1 MSRIF
6 LSHSSKDTREAIA
19 LKTWLTEQR
28 PELRDEIFID
38 VDSETGLKLGEHWK
52 TQLFTGKSRCEHF
65 ICLLSQSWANSTE
78 CNVEYRTA
86 EGLGKRILVARLE
99 DLGVTHDITSAWQRC
114 DLFADG
120 EHSDVEVPGGPPVR
134 FNTAA
139 LTSIMEAV
147 DGSGTGPRQF
157 VWPPRTDPNRAP
169 YRGWEPFEEIDA
181 GVFFGR
187 DAVIA
192 RGVDALQGMRFR
204 LLASMSGLKSLFV
217 VLGPSGSG
225 KSSFLRAGLIPR
237 LRRQD
242 RQFVV
247 LGIMRPQGNALTG
260 DSGLAAAIH
269 AGRESL
275 DLPSPSLGDI
285 KKACGHRDVDQ
296 VVHLLREIR
305 LAAAAQ
311 LASHAKPQASVP
323 TLVLPIDQAEELFS
337 ADAGPQTEEF
347 LSMLAELIQ
356 RMNADEVGMIVAVTI
371 RTDCYEAMQS
381 HPALDGIGTA
391 IFDDLKPM
399 PREEFKEV
407 IIGPAARATEGGKRL
422 VIQDG
427 LVASLLRDAGDGAD
441 TLPLVALTLSRLYAD
456 YGGTGEISA
465 ADYEAMGGMTDVV
478 KNVIEELL
486 SQYPEGRSAALE
498 LLRSAFIP
506 WLATINSLNDQALR
520 RVALESDLPRD
531 GRPLID
537 AFVAKRLLVRDERDG
552 KVVIEVALESLLR
565 QWDTL
570 AGWLTEERLN
580 LKIADDIERN
590 AAAWESQGRDESWLF
605 TGTRLDDAEKLSTRE
620 GFNTLLA
627 SSQAYLKACRD
638 AEDQRLHDEEEQRNE
653 KLRHAEEAARHA
665 KESQQAAESHARV
678 LRRRSRVLAAVALV
692 AILAAGAAIYGF
704 VTATQARK
712 QANARTREA
721 IAVRLTSDGRAI
733 LGGDLEGGDIRAI
746 QEILAAPRIASTA
759 DSGALYDGL
768 VGLSVTLK
776 IIGTPNPSQ
785 DMSLSPDGHR
795 IATAQFDGSLRL
807 WDSGT
812 GQPIGSPLTGHRGP
826 VETVVFG
833 PDGRRIFSGGDD
845 NTVRVWNADTG
856 QQIGAPLLGHTD
868 KVTAIAISPDGHR
881 LVSGSN
887 DRTLRMWNADTGQPI
902 GAPLLGNTGPIGDV
916 EFSPNGHQF
925 ASGGDDKTV
934 RLWNADTGQQIGPP
948 LLGHTDW
955 VQSLA
960 YSPDGRRLVS
970 ASFDKTLRIWD
981 PATGQPV
988 GQPLVGHTGSV
999 ASVAYSP
1006 DGQQIISG
1014 GEDDVVR
1021 IWDANTGQAVGDPR
1035 AGPTG
1040 WVTGVQYSPDGRRFY
1055 SSSNDGT
1062 VWVWNSGLHAMGGH
1076 DGNVLSAR
1084 FSPDGH
1090 RIVSGGEDKTVR
1102 LWNADTG
1109 LPMGQ
1114 PMTGHTDAVTSVTF
1128 SPDGHRVASASKD
1141 GTVRLWDPDT
1151 GRPIGQPFVGHTG
1164 WVTSVAFSP
1173 DGNLVASAGHDK
1185 TVRLWNAN
1193 TGTLVGQPM
1202 VGATDAVSSVVFSPD
1217 GHQIASGSF
1226 DNLIRLWDVGTGH
1239 LIGQPWSGHTG
1250 GVTSLAF
1257 FLDGRHLVSGSQDD
1271 TLRMWDVSSG
1281 KTVGDPMKGH
1291 TGTVTGVSVSSNGHR
1306 VMSGSEDKYLRLWDA
1321 DTGKPIGQ
1329 PLAGH
1334 SQAVNSVAFSP
1345 DRHRV
1350 VSASDDGEL
1359 RLWPA
1364 PPKED
1369 WVNQLCD
1376 KLSANMTHAEW
1387 DKWVSPSIE
1396 YIKLCPNLPDP
1407 PST

>member
-1 MSRIF
+1 
-6 LSHSSKDTREAIA
+6 
-19 LKTWLTEQR
+19 
-28 PELRDEIFID
+28 
-38 VDSETGLKLGEHWK
+38 
-52 TQLFTGKSRCEHF
+52 
-65 ICLLSQSWANSTE
+65 
-78 CNVEYRTA
+78 
-86 EGLGKRILVARLE
+86 
-99 DLGVTHDITSAWQRC
+99 
-114 DLFADG
+114 
-120 EHSDVEVPGGPPVR
+120 
-134 FNTAA
+134 
-139 LTSIMEAV
+139 
-147 DGSGTGPRQF
+147 

-225 KSSFLRAGLIPR
+225 KSSFLRAGPIPR

-242 RQFVV
+242 RQFVM
-247 LGIMRPQGNALTG
+247 LGILRPQGNALTG

-285 KKACGHRDVDQ
+285 KKACGQRDVDQ

-311 LASHAKPQASVP
+311 LASHAKPQVAVP

-356 RMNADEVGMIVAVTI
+356 RMNADEVGLIVAVTI
-371 RTDCYEAMQS
+371 RTDRYEAMQS
-381 HPALDGIGTA
+381 HPALDGVGTA

-478 KNVIEELL
+478 NNVIEELL
-486 SQYPEGRSAALE
+486 SQYPGGRTAALE
-498 LLRSAFIP
+498 LLRPAFIP

-520 RVALESDLPRD
+520 RVALESDLPQD
-531 GRPLID
+531 SRPLID

-552 KVVIEVALESLLR
+552 KVVVEVALESLLR

-570 AGWLTEERLN
+570 AGWLAEERLN

-620 GFNTLLA
+620 GFSTLLA
-627 SSQAYLKACRD
+627 GSRAYLKACRD

-665 KESQQAAESHARV
+665 KESQQAAEGHARV

-704 VTATQARK
+704 ITATQARK

-776 IIGTPNPSQ
+776 IIGTPNPVQ
-785 DMSLSPDGHR
+785 DMSLSSDGHR

-812 GQPIGSPLTGHRGP
+812 GEPIGSPLTGHRGP
-826 VETVVFG
+826 AEVVVFS
-833 PDGRRIFSGGDD
+833 PDGRRIF
-845 NTVRVWNADTG
+845 
-856 QQIGAPLLGHTD
+856 
-868 KVTAIAISPDGHR
+868 
-881 LVSGSN
+881 
-887 DRTLRMWNADTGQPI
+887 
-902 GAPLLGNTGPIGDV
+902 
-916 EFSPNGHQF
+916 
-925 ASGGDDKTV
+925 SGGDDKTV
-934 RLWNADTGQQIGPP
+934 RLWNADTGQQIGAP

-960 YSPDGRRLVS
+960 YSPNGRRLVS

-988 GQPLVGHTGSV
+988 GQPLVGHTG
-999 ASVAYSP
+999 
-1006 DGQQIISG
+1006 
-1014 GEDDVVR
+1014 
-1021 IWDANTGQAVGDPR
+1021 
-1035 AGPTG
+1035 
-1040 WVTGVQYSPDGRRFY
+1040 
-1055 SSSNDGT
+1055 
-1062 VWVWNSGLHAMGGH
+1062 
-1076 DGNVLSAR
+1076 
-1084 FSPDGH
+1084 
-1090 RIVSGGEDKTVR
+1090 
-1102 LWNADTG
+1102 
-1109 LPMGQ
+1109 
-1114 PMTGHTDAVTSVTF
+1114 
-1128 SPDGHRVASASKD
+1128 
-1141 GTVRLWDPDT
+1141 
-1151 GRPIGQPFVGHTG
+1151 

-1173 DGNLVASAGHDK
+1173 DGNVVASAGHDK
-1185 TVRLWNAN
+1185 TVRLWNAD
-1193 TGTLVGQPM
+1193 TRLPMGQPM
-1202 VGATDAVSSVVFSPD
+1202 TGHTDAVSSVVFSPD

-1257 FLDGRHLVSGSQDD
+1257 FADGRHLVSGSQDD
-1271 TLRMWDVSSG
+1271 TVRLWEVGTG
-1281 KTVGDPMKGH
+1281 KAVGDPMKGH
-1291 TGTVTGVSVSSNGHR
+1291 TGTVTGVSVSANGHR
-1306 VMSGSEDKYLRLWDA
+1306 IMSGSEDKYLRLWDA

-1369 WVNQLCD
+1369 WVNLLCD

>member
-1 MSRIF
+1 VN
-6 LSHSSKDTREAIA
+6 
-19 LKTWLTEQR
+19 R
-28 PELRDEIFID
+28 PTFM
-38 VDSETGLKLGEHWK
+38 
-52 TQLFTGKSRCEHF
+52 
-65 ICLLSQSWANSTE
+65 
-78 CNVEYRTA
+78 
-86 EGLGKRILVARLE
+86 
-99 DLGVTHDITSAWQRC
+99 
-114 DLFADG
+114 
-120 EHSDVEVPGGPPVR
+120 PGGPQ
-134 FNTAA
+134 
-139 LTSIMEAV
+139 S
-147 DGSGTGPRQF
+147 QF

-225 KSSFLRAGLIPR
+225 KSSFLRAGPIPR

-242 RQFVV
+242 RQFVM
-247 LGIMRPQGNALTG
+247 LGILRPQGNALTG

-285 KKACGHRDVDQ
+285 KKACGQRDVDQ

-311 LASHAKPQASVP
+311 LASHAKPQVAVP

-356 RMNADEVGMIVAVTI
+356 RMNADEVGLIVAVTI
-371 RTDCYEAMQS
+371 RTDRYEAMQS
-381 HPALDGIGTA
+381 HPALDGVGTA

-478 KNVIEELL
+478 NNVIEELL
-486 SQYPEGRSAALE
+486 SQYPGGRTAALE
-498 LLRSAFIP
+498 LLRPAFIP

-520 RVALESDLPRD
+520 RVALESDLPQD
-531 GRPLID
+531 SRPLID

-552 KVVIEVALESLLR
+552 KVVVEVALESLLR

-570 AGWLTEERLN
+570 AGWLAEERLN

-620 GFNTLLA
+620 GFSTLLA
-627 SSQAYLKACRD
+627 GSRAYLKACRD

-665 KESQQAAESHARV
+665 KESQQAAEGHARV

-704 VTATQARK
+704 ITATQARK

-776 IIGTPNPSQ
+776 IIGTPNPVQ
-785 DMSLSPDGHR
+785 DMSLSSDGHR

-812 GQPIGSPLTGHRGP
+812 GEPIGSPLTGHRGP
-826 VETVVFG
+826 AEVVVFS
-833 PDGRRIFSGGDD
+833 PDGRRIF
-845 NTVRVWNADTG
+845 
-856 QQIGAPLLGHTD
+856 
-868 KVTAIAISPDGHR
+868 
-881 LVSGSN
+881 
-887 DRTLRMWNADTGQPI
+887 
-902 GAPLLGNTGPIGDV
+902 
-916 EFSPNGHQF
+916 
-925 ASGGDDKTV
+925 SGGDDKTV
-934 RLWNADTGQQIGPP
+934 RLWNADTGQQIGAP

-960 YSPDGRRLVS
+960 YSPNGRRLVS

-988 GQPLVGHTGSV
+988 GQPLVGHTG
-999 ASVAYSP
+999 
-1006 DGQQIISG
+1006 
-1014 GEDDVVR
+1014 
-1021 IWDANTGQAVGDPR
+1021 
-1035 AGPTG
+1035 
-1040 WVTGVQYSPDGRRFY
+1040 
-1055 SSSNDGT
+1055 
-1062 VWVWNSGLHAMGGH
+1062 
-1076 DGNVLSAR
+1076 
-1084 FSPDGH
+1084 
-1090 RIVSGGEDKTVR
+1090 
-1102 LWNADTG
+1102 
-1109 LPMGQ
+1109 
-1114 PMTGHTDAVTSVTF
+1114 
-1128 SPDGHRVASASKD
+1128 
-1141 GTVRLWDPDT
+1141 
-1151 GRPIGQPFVGHTG
+1151 

-1173 DGNLVASAGHDK
+1173 DGNVVASAGHDK
-1185 TVRLWNAN
+1185 TVRLWNAD
-1193 TGTLVGQPM
+1193 TRLPMGQPM
-1202 VGATDAVSSVVFSPD
+1202 TGHTDAVSSVVFSPD

-1257 FLDGRHLVSGSQDD
+1257 FADGRHLVSGSQDD
-1271 TLRMWDVSSG
+1271 TVRLWEVGTG
-1281 KTVGDPMKGH
+1281 KAVGDPMKGH
-1291 TGTVTGVSVSSNGHR
+1291 TGTVTGVSVSANGHR
-1306 VMSGSEDKYLRLWDA
+1306 IMSGSEDKYLRLWDA

-1369 WVNQLCD
+1369 WVNLLCD